1 MSRDMSIEDKNINKF
16 LYKKNRVQVKNDFEE
31 LIKNVNKAFDF
42 SKLDN
47 SIDDNKDNKDEE
59 KIFKNLNIDDS
70 MYNYLGSNIILVSE
84 KNSINNVQSSFIKNI
99 VGNLV

>member
-16 LYKKNRVQVKNDFEE
+16 LYKKNGVQVKNDFEE

-47 SIDDNKDNKDEE
+47 SIDDNKDEE
-59 KIFKNLNIDDS
+59 KIIKNLNIDDS

-84 KNSINNVQSSFIKNI
+84 KNSINNVQSSFIKSI